1 MTKFYRDQKVELFY
15 FTDPLCYHC
24 WDFEPYLNKILQLYN
39 NYVDLHILMG
49 RIPKEAT
56 IEDKLLSVHCDQTL
70 DRLQLPAKVFRVFS
84 FLDPE
89 QSQLFLR
96 VLRQSV
102 FVENLDISKEEIL
115 CELIDSLDG
124 PGSEVLERAK
134 GEEGCRR
141 LEEDQRLAKRFGVK
155 MIPTMVLVH
164 SGKRVVIEGVQN
176 EDQIVSELSSLLGHK
191 PQKSSLRSIDEELK
205 AMKRLYLRD
214 LDVLYNLNP
223 EECREYV
230 EGSLEEGTYTWVECS
245 GKDHYVEAK

>member
-49 RIPKEAT
+49 RIPQEAK
-56 IEDKLLSVHCDQTL
+56 IEDKLFTIYRDQTL

-84 FLDPE
+84 FLAPE
-89 QSQLFLR
+89 QSHLFLR
-96 VLRQSV
+96 FLRQSV
-102 FVENLDISKEEIL
+102 FVEHLDISKDEVL
-115 CELIDSLDG
+115 CEIIDSLDG
-124 PGSEVLERAK
+124 PGSEIIERAK

-155 MIPTMVLVH
+155 KIPTMVLVH
-164 SGKRVVIEGVQN
+164 GGKRVVLEGVQG
-176 EDQIVSELSSLLGHK
+176 EDKIVSELISLLGHK
-191 PQKSSLRSIDEELK
+191 PQKSSLRSIEEELK

-214 LDVLYNLNP
+214 LDILYNLNP
-223 EECREYV
+223 EEHRDYV

-245 GKDHYVEAK
+245 EKDYYVEAK